1 MSPGRP
7 ASLTAELTT
16 APAGLPLAGAGL
28 PPAGAALPPA
38 GPDERV
44 QALLLTLQHV
54 DQGILMVDTTGRI
67 VVHNQRVVE
76 MLGLPAGLLDSGPSF
91 LDLLDYQWSTEEF
104 SRTAETLREC
114 VRAGGIAAIPPC
126 YERERPNGVTLEV
139 RTQLLPGGAMVRTF
153 TDITA
158 RKRAQ
163 ALAERAATVD
173 ELTGLPTRLAIQ
185 QRLEAWQ
192 AAPAAE
198 SIELL
203 FLSLDRFRLLNDA
216 RGYEVG
222 DRVLVEV
229 ARRLTEG
236 CGPEAIVGRVGG
248 DDFAVLHRHRTAPQ
262 DGEPSL
268 CQRLLRLVAAP
279 VMIDGD
285 RLAITAS
292 IGAVM
297 AEPGVP
303 AATLL
308 RNADVALNRAKDAG
322 RNQVSRYTPSM
333 TAARQDR
340 FRLEQALR
348 GAIGTSA
355 FRLAYQPIMSV
366 ERGDVI
372 GFEALLR
379 WTDPQCGE
387 VSPAVFVPIA
397 EATGSIVPL
406 GRLALQWACDEAARW
421 PAERSV
427 AGDRLTAQLLGDD
440 IVAAVT
446 DTLARSGLAPNRL
459 ELEVTEGMLLANSQD
474 TLDTLTALR
483 RLGVRLTLD
492 DFGTGHA
499 GLSYLRRF
507 PFEKMKIDGSFVRM
521 LGRDRQSDA
530 IVEAVLL
537 LGRRLEMAVVAEGV
551 ETAEQFERLR
561 AMQCPFVQGYLTGR
575 PMPPEQVREL

>member
-1 MSPGRP
+1 MSLGRP
-7 ASLTAELTT
+7 ARRAAELPPTG
-16 APAGLPLAGAGL
+16 AEPAIAEAD
-28 PPAGAALPPA
+28 AR
-38 GPDERV
+38 EK
-44 QALLLTLQHV
+44 ALLLTLQHV
-54 DQGILMVDTTGRI
+54 DQGILMVDSAGRI
-67 VVHNQRVVE
+67 VVFNDRVVE
-76 MLGLPAGLLDSGPSF
+76 MLGLPAGLLDSCPTF
-91 LDLLDYQWSTEEF
+91 LDLLEYQWSTEEF

-114 VRAGGIAAIPPC
+114 VRAGGIEAIPAC
-126 YERERPNGVTLEV
+126 YERERPNGTTLEV

-153 TDITA
+153 TDITE

-163 ALAERAATVD
+163 ARAERAATVD
-173 ELTGLPTRLAIQ
+173 ELTGLPTRLALQ

-192 AAPAAE
+192 AAPATGA
-198 SIELL
+198 IELL

-236 CGPEAIVGRVGG
+236 CGPEAIVARVGG
-248 DDFAVLHRHRTAPQ
+248 DDFAVLHRLGPSL
-262 DGEPSL
+262 GEPSL
-268 CQRLLRLVAAP
+268 CQHLLRLVATP
-279 VMIDGD
+279 VVIDGD

-322 RNQVSRYTPSM
+322 RNQVSRYSPSM

-340 FRLEQALR
+340 FHLEQALR
-348 GAIGTSA
+348 NAIETSA
-355 FRLAYQPIMSV
+355 FRLAFQPIV
-366 ERGDVI
+366 AVDQGGVI

-379 WTDPQCGE
+379 WTDPQRGE
-387 VSPAVFVPIA
+387 VSPALFVPIA

-406 GRLALQWACDEAARW
+406 GRSALHWACEEAARW
-421 PAERSV
+421 PAERTV
-427 AGDRLTAQLLGDD
+427 AVNLSPAQLVGDD
-440 IVAAVT
+440 IVATVT
-446 DTLARSGLAPNRL
+446 DALGRSGLAPARL
-459 ELEVTEGMLLANSQD
+459 ELEVTEGMLLENSQA
-474 TLDTLTALR
+474 TLDTMTALR

-507 PFEKMKIDGSFVRM
+507 PFEKMKIDSSFIRM

-537 LGRRLEMAVVAEGV
+537 LGRRLGMAVVAEGV
-551 ETAEQFERLR
+551 ETVEQFERLR
-561 AMQCPFVQGYLTGR
+561 DMQCPFVQGYLTGR
-575 PMPPEQVREL
+575 PMPPEQARAL